1 MRNKLMRYGTEQ
13 ESFWAGKFGDDY
25 IERNKDRERVI
36 SNVMLFSKILAHT
49 GPIKSAI
56 EFGAN
61 IGLNLLA
68 LRKLLPSIQLGA
80 LEINSQAA
88 QELRSIEG
96 VDVYEESIFDFA
108 SSKSYDLAFTR
119 GVLIHIAPKCLN
131 IVYDKLFS
139 CANKYILV
147 AEYYNPKP
155 TEVTYRGHKGKLFK
169 RDFAGE
175 MLDRFNDLRLVDYG
189 FVYHR
194 DLFPQDDI
202 TWFLMEKR

>member
-1 MRNKLMRYGTEQ
+1 MTSNYKTEQ
-13 ESFWAGKFGDDY
+13 ENFWAGEFGNQY
-25 IERNKDRERVI
+25 IERNHSEKAVA
-36 SNVMLFSKILAHT
+36 SNIMLFSKMLIRT

-68 LRKLLPSIQLGA
+68 LKKVLPSIQLGA
-80 LEINSQAA
+80 VEINSQAA

-139 CANKYILV
+139 CANKYILI
-147 AEYYNPKP
+147 AEYYNPQP

-175 MLDRFNDLRLVDYG
+175 MIDRFNNLRLLDYG